1 MRTIKLQKE
10 IQDDAIRFGN
20 EANLARAIP
29 YVRDGLKPS
38 QRYTIYTAFNH
49 GYTSNKPHVKSLKLD
64 GQIVGEAWPHGS
76 EYPTIVRLTQDFVL
90 NIPLLS
96 MHGANGSQLG
106 TPDAAASRYTEVRLS
121 EACEDGLLSTIKKD
135 TCDWV
140 LNYSEDIKLPA
151 LLPALLPE
159 LYVNGSDGMGFCYSQ
174 TWLPGNLIEF
184 TTQLKN
190 YIKIG
195 KIDFNNLAPDFPT
208 KGIIVNKSSLPEIYK
223 TGKGTVILRGRA
235 NIVSKDIIKI
245 TELPYQIYVS
255 DYLQQLKTLITS
267 GKLTGISNIYNM
279 SGDGGMDIEIECS
292 IDPKIV
298 LNQLYKYS
306 NLQVSLSVNQ
316 YGIVDSIP
324 ELLNLQKYFDIY
336 IDHNLTCL
344 RKEYQF
350 DLDKANSRL
359 EVVNGLL
366 KALSDID
373 SIINLIKASK
383 SSAVA
388 LEALQTTFGFT
399 KTQASAIIDMKLGKL
414 ANLERNA
421 LVKEADDLNKI
432 VDKCTKFLAS
442 DKLQTKE
449 FLSRLDKFTE
459 KYGWQRRTEV
469 CDIDLNE
476 EKKAIK
482 AEKVQERFNIIL
494 TKDNELKKVSAG
506 KLKFDD
512 NISKVI
518 EVGEKDRFVLISNT
532 GTMYKLN
539 AKDIKLVSQGSKG
552 QNIKEFFN
560 DEIINIYTGN
570 ETEEFL
576 IFVTKNGL
584 IKKIESK
591 IVFGLSK
598 LAGAPVMKVEEN
610 DKIIYCE
617 LKTNSDIISIKSGKK
632 EKQINISTLLSKG
645 RLAGGIATI
654 KGKLK
659 EPIKIN

>member
-1 MRTIKLQKE
+1 M
-10 IQDDAIRFGN
+10 IQLKDELKTDFLIYAQAVNNNRAFPDA
-20 EANLARAIP
+20 
-29 YVRDGLKPS
+29 RDGLKPV
-38 QRYTIYTAFNH
+38 QRAILWAMYDNKYFST
-49 GYTSNKPHVKSLKLD
+49 KPHVKSAKVD
-64 GQIVGEAWPHGS
+64 GEVLGKFSPHGS
-76 EYPTIVRLTQDFVL
+76 CYDAIVRLSQDWI
-90 NIPLLS
+90 NPLPLVS
-96 MHGANGSQLG
+96 WHGANGSLISGNQ
-106 TPDAAASRYTEVRLS
+106 AAASRYTECRLA
-121 EACEDGLLSTIKKD
+121 EATEDCYFTNINKNTVD
-135 TCDWV
+135 FVD
-140 LNYSEDIKLPA
+140 NYSEDLKWPGKVLPCIA
-151 LLPALLPE
+151 PILLI
-159 LYVNGSDGMGFCYSQ
+159 NGSSGIGYTIAQD
-174 TWLPGNLIEF
+174 WLPHNLIEIVEKIKEY
-184 TTQLKN
+184 LKTN
-190 YIKIG
+190 KLSF
-195 KIDFNNLAPDFPT
+195 DNLYPDFPT
-208 KGIIVNKSSLPEIYK
+208 GGVIINKSACEEIYK
-223 TGKGTVILRGRA
+223 TGKGSIILRGKV
-235 NIVSKDIIKI
+235 NIVDKYINI
-245 TELPYQIYVS
+245 TELPYQIYAEPFIQEIKDLVNS
-255 DYLQQLKTLITS
+255 NTI
-267 GKLTGISNIYNM
+267 TGIEDICNKSDDN
-279 SGDGGMDIEIECS
+279 GLLIEIECS
-292 IDPKIV
+292 TDPKVV
-298 LNQLYKYS
+298 LAQLYK
-306 NLQVSLSVNQ
+306 NTDLQISLSANQMALVN
-316 YGIVDSIP
+316 GIP

-373 SIINLIKASK
+373 NIINLIKASK
-383 SSAVA
+383 SSAAA
-388 LEALQTTFGFT
+388 LEALQTTFNFT
-399 KTQASAIIDMKLGKL
+399 KVQASAIIDMKLGKL

-421 LVKEADDLNKI
+421 LIKEADDLNKI

-512 NISKVI
+512 NIIKVI
-518 EVGEKDRFVLISNT
+518 EVGEKDRFILISNT

-570 ETEEFL
+570 EIEEFL

-617 LKTNSDIISIKSGKK
+617 LKTDSDIINIKSGKK
-632 EKQINISTLLSKG
+632 EKQINISNLLSKG
-645 RLAGGIATI
+645 RLAGGITTI

-659 EPIKIN
+659 EPIEIK

>member
-1 MRTIKLQKE
+1 MINILDELK
-10 IQDDAIRFGN
+10 QDFLIYATEVNNNRAFCDA
-20 EANLARAIP
+20 
-29 YVRDGLKPS
+29 RDGLKPG
-38 QRYTIYTAFNH
+38 QRAILWDMYENGHFST
-49 GYTSNKPHVKSLKLD
+49 KPHVKSAKVS
-64 GQIVGEAWPHGS
+64 GSTISKWWPHGDAS
-76 EYPTIVRLTQDFVL
+76 IYEAIVRMSQPWVNNLCEIDF
-90 NIPLLS
+90 
-96 MHGANGSQLG
+96 HGANGSLLG
-106 TPDAAASRYTEVRLS
+106 GPAAASARYTECRLS
-121 EACEDGLLSTIKKD
+121 TMSEESFFTNIKKD
-135 TCDWV
+135 VVPMID
-140 LNYSEDIKLPA
+140 NFSEDEKWPLMLPSI
-151 LLPALLPE
+151 LPRLII
-159 LYVNGSDGMGFCYSQ
+159 NGSSGIGYTIAQD
-174 TWLPGNLIEF
+174 WLPHNLIEI
-184 TTQLKN
+184 TEKIKEYLKTN
-190 YIKIG
+190 KLSF
-195 KIDFNNLAPDFPT
+195 DNLYPDFPT
-208 KGIIVNKSSLPEIYK
+208 GGVIINKSACADIYK
-223 TGKGTVILRGRA
+223 TGKGSILLRGKV
-235 NIVSKDIIKI
+235 NIVDKYINI
-245 TELPYQIYVS
+245 TELPYQIYAEPFIQEIKDLVNAN
-255 DYLQQLKTLITS
+255 TI
-267 GKLTGISNIYNM
+267 TGIEDICNKSDDN
-279 SGDGGMDIEIECS
+279 GLLIEIECNV
-292 IDPKIV
+292 DPKAV
-298 LNQLYKYS
+298 LAQLYK
-306 NLQVSLSVNQ
+306 NTDLQISLSANQMALVN
-316 YGIVDSIP
+316 GIP

-350 DLDKANSRL
+350 DLNKANSRL

-373 SIINLIKASK
+373 NIINLIKASK
-383 SSAVA
+383 SSTVA
-388 LEALQTTFGFT
+388 LEALQTTFNFT
-399 KTQASAIIDMKLGKL
+399 KVQASAIIDMKLGKL

-449 FLSRLDKFTE
+449 FFSRLDKFTE
-459 KYGWQRRTEV
+459 KYGWQRKTEV

-482 AEKVQERFNIIL
+482 IEKVQERFNIIL

-506 KLKFDD
+506 KIKSDD
-512 NISKVI
+512 NIIKVL

-560 DEIINIYTGN
+560 DEIINIYTGH
-570 ETEEFL
+570 EPEEFL

-617 LKTNSDIISIKSGKK
+617 LKTDSDIINIKSGKK
-632 EKQINISTLLSKG
+632 EKQINISDLLPKG

-659 EPIKIN
+659 EPIEIK

>member
-1 MRTIKLQKE
+1 M
-10 IQDDAIRFGN
+10 IQLKDELKTDFLIYAQAVNNNRAFPDA
-20 EANLARAIP
+20 
-29 YVRDGLKPS
+29 RDGLKPV
-38 QRYTIYTAFNH
+38 QRAILWAMYDNRYFST
-49 GYTSNKPHVKSLKLD
+49 KPHVKSAKVD
-64 GQIVGEAWPHGS
+64 GEVLGKFSPHGS
-76 EYPTIVRLTQDFVL
+76 CYDAIVRLSQDWI
-90 NIPLLS
+90 NPLPLVS
-96 MHGANGSQLG
+96 WHGANGSLISGNQ
-106 TPDAAASRYTEVRLS
+106 AAASRYTECRLA
-121 EACEDGLLSTIKKD
+121 EATEDCYFTNINKNTVD
-135 TCDWV
+135 FID
-140 LNYSEDIKLPA
+140 NYSEDLKWPGKVLPCIA
-151 LLPALLPE
+151 PILLI
-159 LYVNGSDGMGFCYSQ
+159 NGSSGIGYTIAQD
-174 TWLPGNLIEF
+174 WLPHNLIEIVEKIKEY
-184 TTQLKN
+184 LKTN
-190 YIKIG
+190 KLSF
-195 KIDFNNLAPDFPT
+195 DNLYPDFPT
-208 KGIIVNKSSLPEIYK
+208 GGVIINKSACEEIYK
-223 TGKGTVILRGRA
+223 TGKGSIILRGKV
-235 NIVSKDIIKI
+235 NIVDKYINI
-245 TELPYQIYVS
+245 TELPYQIYAEPFIQEIKDLVNS
-255 DYLQQLKTLITS
+255 NTI
-267 GKLTGISNIYNM
+267 TGIEDICNKSDDN
-279 SGDGGMDIEIECS
+279 GLLIEIECS
-292 IDPKIV
+292 TDPKVV
-298 LNQLYKYS
+298 LAQLYK
-306 NLQVSLSVNQ
+306 NTDLQISLSANQMALVN
-316 YGIVDSIP
+316 GIP

-373 SIINLIKASK
+373 NIINLIKASK
-383 SSAVA
+383 SSAAA
-388 LEALQTTFGFT
+388 LEALQTTFNFT
-399 KTQASAIIDMKLGKL
+399 KVQASAIIDMKLGKL

-421 LVKEADDLNKI
+421 LIKEADDLNKI

-482 AEKVQERFNIIL
+482 AEKIQERFNIIL

-617 LKTNSDIISIKSGKK
+617 LKTDSDIINIKSGKK
-632 EKQINISTLLSKG
+632 EKQINISDLLSKG
-645 RLAGGIATI
+645 RLAGGITTI

-659 EPIKIN
+659 EQLEIT

>member
-1 MRTIKLQKE
+1 MINILDELK
-10 IQDDAIRFGN
+10 QDFLIYATEVNNNRAFCDA
-20 EANLARAIP
+20 
-29 YVRDGLKPS
+29 RDGLKPG
-38 QRYTIYTAFNH
+38 QRAILWDMYENGHFST
-49 GYTSNKPHVKSLKLD
+49 KPHVKSAKVS
-64 GQIVGEAWPHGS
+64 GSTISKWWPHGDAS
-76 EYPTIVRLTQDFVL
+76 VYEAIVRMSQPWVNNLCEIDF
-90 NIPLLS
+90 
-96 MHGANGSQLG
+96 HGANGSLLG
-106 TPDAAASRYTEVRLS
+106 GPAAASARYTECRLS
-121 EACEDGLLSTIKKD
+121 TMSEESFFTNIKKD
-135 TCDWV
+135 VVPMID
-140 LNYSEDIKLPA
+140 NFSEDEKWPLMLPSI
-151 LLPALLPE
+151 LPRLII
-159 LYVNGSDGMGFCYSQ
+159 NGSSGIGYTIAQD
-174 TWLPGNLIEF
+174 WLPHNLIEIVEKIKEY
-184 TTQLKN
+184 LKTN
-190 YIKIG
+190 KLSF
-195 KIDFNNLAPDFPT
+195 DNLYPDFPT
-208 KGIIVNKSSLPEIYK
+208 GGVIINKSACEEIYK
-223 TGKGTVILRGRA
+223 TGKGSIILRGKV
-235 NIVSKDIIKI
+235 NIVDKYINI
-245 TELPYQIYVS
+245 TELPYQIYAEPFIQEIKDLVNS
-255 DYLQQLKTLITS
+255 NTI
-267 GKLTGISNIYNM
+267 TGIEDICNKSDDN
-279 SGDGGMDIEIECS
+279 GLLIEIECS
-292 IDPKIV
+292 TDPKVV
-298 LNQLYKYS
+298 LAQLYK
-306 NLQVSLSVNQ
+306 NTDLQISLSANQMALVN
-316 YGIVDSIP
+316 GIP

-350 DLDKANSRL
+350 DLDKTNSRL

-383 SSAVA
+383 SSATA
-388 LEALQTTFGFT
+388 LEALQTTFNFT
-399 KTQASAIIDMKLGKL
+399 KVQASAIIDMKLGKL

-421 LVKEADDLNKI
+421 LIKEADDLNKI

-469 CDIDLNE
+469 CDLDLNE

-482 AEKVQERFNIIL
+482 AEKAQERFNIIL

-518 EVGEKDRFVLISNT
+518 EVGEKDRFILISNT
-532 GTMYKLN
+532 GIMYKLN
-539 AKDIKLVSQGSKG
+539 AKDIRLVSQGSKG
-552 QNIKEFFN
+552 QDIKEFFN
-560 DEIINIYTGN
+560 DEIINIYAGN

-591 IVFGLSK
+591 IVFGLYK

-617 LKTNSDIISIKSGKK
+617 LKTDSNVINIKSGKK
-632 EKQINISTLLSKG
+632 EKQINISNLLSKG
-645 RLAGGIATI
+645 RLAGGITTI

-659 EPIKIN
+659 EPIEIK

>member
-1 MRTIKLQKE
+1 M
-10 IQDDAIRFGN
+10 IQLKDELKTDFLIYAQAVNNNRAFPDA
-20 EANLARAIP
+20 
-29 YVRDGLKPS
+29 RDGLKPV
-38 QRYTIYTAFNH
+38 QRAILWAMYDNRYFST
-49 GYTSNKPHVKSLKLD
+49 KPHVKSAKVD
-64 GQIVGEAWPHGS
+64 GEVLGKFSPHGS
-76 EYPTIVRLTQDFVL
+76 CYDAIVRLSQDWI
-90 NIPLLS
+90 NPLPLVS
-96 MHGANGSQLG
+96 WHGANGSLISGNQ
-106 TPDAAASRYTEVRLS
+106 AAASRYTECRLA
-121 EACEDGLLSTIKKD
+121 EATEDCYFTNINKNTVD
-135 TCDWV
+135 FID
-140 LNYSEDIKLPA
+140 NYSEDLKWPGKVLPCIA
-151 LLPALLPE
+151 PILLI
-159 LYVNGSDGMGFCYSQ
+159 NGSSGIGYTIAQD
-174 TWLPGNLIEF
+174 WLPHNLIEIVEKIKEY
-184 TTQLKN
+184 LKTN
-190 YIKIG
+190 KLSF
-195 KIDFNNLAPDFPT
+195 DNLYPDFPT
-208 KGIIVNKSSLPEIYK
+208 GGVIINKSACEEIYK
-223 TGKGTVILRGRA
+223 TGKGSIILRGKV
-235 NIVSKDIIKI
+235 NIVDKYINI
-245 TELPYQIYVS
+245 TELPYQIYAEPFIQEIKDLVNS
-255 DYLQQLKTLITS
+255 NTI
-267 GKLTGISNIYNM
+267 TGIEDICNKSDDN
-279 SGDGGMDIEIECS
+279 GLLIEIECS
-292 IDPKIV
+292 TDPKVV
-298 LNQLYKYS
+298 LAQLYK
-306 NLQVSLSVNQ
+306 NTDLQISLSANQMALVN
-316 YGIVDSIP
+316 GIP

-383 SSAVA
+383 SSAAA
-388 LEALQTTFGFT
+388 LEALQTTFNFT
-399 KTQASAIIDMKLGKL
+399 KVQASAIIDMKLGKL

-421 LVKEADDLNKI
+421 LIKEADDLNKI

-476 EKKAIK
+476 EKKAVK
-482 AEKVQERFNIIL
+482 AEKIQERFNIIL

-532 GTMYKLN
+532 GIMYKLN

-560 DEIINIYTGN
+560 NEIINIYTGN

-617 LKTNSDIISIKSGKK
+617 LKTDSDIINIKSGKK
-632 EKQINISTLLSKG
+632 EKQINISDLLSKG

-659 EPIKIN
+659 EPIEIK

>member
-1 MRTIKLQKE
+1 M
-10 IQDDAIRFGN
+10 IQLKDELKTDFLIYAQAVNNNRAFPDA
-20 EANLARAIP
+20 
-29 YVRDGLKPS
+29 RDGLKPV
-38 QRYTIYTAFNH
+38 QRAILWAMYDNRYFST
-49 GYTSNKPHVKSLKLD
+49 KPHVKSAKVD
-64 GQIVGEAWPHGS
+64 GEVLGKFSPHGS
-76 EYPTIVRLTQDFVL
+76 CYDAIVRLSQDWI
-90 NIPLLS
+90 NPLPLVS
-96 MHGANGSQLG
+96 WHGANGSLISGNQ
-106 TPDAAASRYTEVRLS
+106 AAASRYTECRLA
-121 EACEDGLLSTIKKD
+121 EATEDCYFTNINKNTVD
-135 TCDWV
+135 FID
-140 LNYSEDIKLPA
+140 NYSEDLKWPGKVLPCVA
-151 LLPALLPE
+151 PILLI
-159 LYVNGSDGMGFCYSQ
+159 NGSSGIGYTIAQD
-174 TWLPGNLIEF
+174 WLPHNLTEIVEKIKEY
-184 TTQLKN
+184 LKTN
-190 YIKIG
+190 KLSF
-195 KIDFNNLAPDFPT
+195 DNLYPDFPT
-208 KGIIVNKSSLPEIYK
+208 GGVIINKSACEDIYK
-223 TGKGTVILRGRA
+223 TGKGSIILRGKV
-235 NIVSKDIIKI
+235 NIVDKYINI
-245 TELPYQIYVS
+245 TELPYQIYAEPFIQEIKDLVNS
-255 DYLQQLKTLITS
+255 NTI
-267 GKLTGISNIYNM
+267 TGIEDICNKSDDN
-279 SGDGGMDIEIECS
+279 GLLIEIECS
-292 IDPKIV
+292 TNPKVV
-298 LNQLYKYS
+298 LAKLYK
-306 NLQVSLSVNQ
+306 NTDLQISLSANQMALVN
-316 YGIVDSIP
+316 GIP

-344 RKEYQF
+344 RKEYKF

-373 SIINLIKASK
+373 NIINLIKASK
-383 SSAVA
+383 SSTAA
-388 LEALQTTFGFT
+388 LDALQTTYDFT
-399 KTQASAIIDMKLGKL
+399 KAQASAIIDMKLGKL

-482 AEKVQERFNIIL
+482 TEKVQERFNIIL

-506 KLKFDD
+506 KLKLDD

-532 GTMYKLN
+532 GIMYKLN

-552 QNIKEFFN
+552 QNIKDFFN

-598 LAGAPVMKVEEN
+598 LAGAPVMKVEED

-617 LKTNSDIISIKSGKK
+617 LKTDSDIINIRSGKK
-632 EKQINISTLLSKG
+632 EKQINISNLLSKG
-645 RLAGGIATI
+645 RLAGGIVTI

-659 EPIKIN
+659 EPIEAN

>member
-1 MRTIKLQKE
+1 MINILDELK
-10 IQDDAIRFGN
+10 QDFLIYATEVNNNRAFCDA
-20 EANLARAIP
+20 
-29 YVRDGLKPS
+29 RDGLKPG
-38 QRYTIYTAFNH
+38 QRAILWDMYENGHFST
-49 GYTSNKPHVKSLKLD
+49 KPHVKSAKVS
-64 GQIVGEAWPHGS
+64 GSTISKWWPHGDAS
-76 EYPTIVRLTQDFVL
+76 IYEAIVRMSQPWVNNLCEIDF
-90 NIPLLS
+90 
-96 MHGANGSQLG
+96 HGANGSLLG
-106 TPDAAASRYTEVRLS
+106 GPAAASARYTECRLS
-121 EACEDGLLSTIKKD
+121 TMSEESFFTNIKKD
-135 TCDWV
+135 VVPMID
-140 LNYSEDIKLPA
+140 NFSEDEKWPLMLPSI
-151 LLPALLPE
+151 LPRLII
-159 LYVNGSDGMGFCYSQ
+159 NGSSGIGYTIAQD
-174 TWLPGNLIEF
+174 WLPHNLIEIVEKIKEY
-184 TTQLKN
+184 LKTN
-190 YIKIG
+190 KLSF
-195 KIDFNNLAPDFPT
+195 DNLYPDFPT
-208 KGIIVNKSSLPEIYK
+208 GGVIINKSACEEIYK
-223 TGKGTVILRGRA
+223 TGKGSIILRGKV
-235 NIVSKDIIKI
+235 NIVDKYINI
-245 TELPYQIYVS
+245 TELPYQIYAEPFIQEIKDLVNS
-255 DYLQQLKTLITS
+255 NTI
-267 GKLTGISNIYNM
+267 TGIEDICNKSDDN
-279 SGDGGMDIEIECS
+279 GLLIEIECS
-292 IDPKIV
+292 TDPKVV
-298 LNQLYKYS
+298 LAQLYK
-306 NLQVSLSVNQ
+306 NTDLQISLSANQMALVN
-316 YGIVDSIP
+316 GIP

-383 SSAVA
+383 SSAAA
-388 LEALQTTFGFT
+388 LEALQTTFNFT
-399 KTQASAIIDMKLGKL
+399 KVQASAIIDMKLGKL

-449 FLSRLDKFTE
+449 FISRLDKFTE

-476 EKKAIK
+476 EKKTIK

-552 QNIKEFFN
+552 QDIKEFFN

-617 LKTNSDIISIKSGKK
+617 LKTDSDIINIKSGKK
-632 EKQINISTLLSKG
+632 EKQINISDLLSKG

-659 EPIKIN
+659 EPIEIK

>member
-1 MRTIKLQKE
+1 MINILDELK
-10 IQDDAIRFGN
+10 QDFLIYATEVNNNRAFCDA
-20 EANLARAIP
+20 
-29 YVRDGLKPS
+29 RDGLKPG
-38 QRYTIYTAFNH
+38 QRAILWDMYENGHFST
-49 GYTSNKPHVKSLKLD
+49 KPHVKSAKVS
-64 GQIVGEAWPHGS
+64 GNVISRWWPHGDAS
-76 EYPTIVRLTQDFVL
+76 VYEAIVRMSQPWVNNLCEIDF
-90 NIPLLS
+90 
-96 MHGANGSQLG
+96 HGANGSLLG
-106 TPDAAASRYTEVRLS
+106 GPAAASARYTECRLS
-121 EACEDGLLSTIKKD
+121 TMSEESFFTNIKKD
-135 TCDWV
+135 VVPMID
-140 LNYSEDIKLPA
+140 NFSEDEKWPLMLPSI
-151 LLPALLPE
+151 LPRLII
-159 LYVNGSDGMGFCYSQ
+159 NGSSGIGYTIAQD
-174 TWLPGNLIEF
+174 WLPHNLIEIVEKIKEY
-184 TTQLKN
+184 LKTN
-190 YIKIG
+190 KLSF
-195 KIDFNNLAPDFPT
+195 DNLYPDFPT
-208 KGIIVNKSSLPEIYK
+208 GGVIINKSACEEIYK
-223 TGKGTVILRGRA
+223 TGKGSIILRGKV
-235 NIVSKDIIKI
+235 NIVDKYINI
-245 TELPYQIYVS
+245 TELPYQIYAEPFIQEIKDLVNS
-255 DYLQQLKTLITS
+255 NTI
-267 GKLTGISNIYNM
+267 TGIEDICNKSDDN
-279 SGDGGMDIEIECS
+279 GLLIEIECS
-292 IDPKIV
+292 TDPKVV
-298 LNQLYKYS
+298 LAQLYK
-306 NLQVSLSVNQ
+306 NTDLQISLSANQMALVN
-316 YGIVDSIP
+316 GIP
-324 ELLNLQKYFDIY
+324 ELLSLQKYFDIY

-359 EVVNGLL
+359 EVVTGLL

-383 SSAVA
+383 SSAAA
-388 LEALQTTFGFT
+388 LEALQTTFNFT
-399 KTQASAIIDMKLGKL
+399 KVQASAIIDMKLGKL

-494 TKDNELKKVSAG
+494 TKDNELKKVSVG
-506 KLKFDD
+506 KLKLDD

-617 LKTNSDIISIKSGKK
+617 LKTDSDIINIKSGKK
-632 EKQINISTLLSKG
+632 EKQINISDLLSKG
-645 RLAGGIATI
+645 RLAGGITTI

-659 EPIKIN
+659 EPIEIK

>member
-1 MRTIKLQKE
+1 MINILDELK
-10 IQDDAIRFGN
+10 QDFLIYATEVNNNRAFCDA
-20 EANLARAIP
+20 
-29 YVRDGLKPS
+29 RDGLKPG
-38 QRYTIYTAFNH
+38 QRAILWDMYENGHFST
-49 GYTSNKPHVKSLKLD
+49 KPHVKSAKVS
-64 GQIVGEAWPHGS
+64 GNVISRWWPHGDAS
-76 EYPTIVRLTQDFVL
+76 VYEAIVRMSQPWVNNLCEIDF
-90 NIPLLS
+90 
-96 MHGANGSQLG
+96 HGANGSLLG
-106 TPDAAASRYTEVRLS
+106 GPAAASARYTECRLS
-121 EACEDGLLSTIKKD
+121 TMSEESFFTNIKKD
-135 TCDWV
+135 VVPMID
-140 LNYSEDIKLPA
+140 NFSEDEKWPLMLPSI
-151 LLPALLPE
+151 LPRLII
-159 LYVNGSDGMGFCYSQ
+159 NGSSGIGYTIAQD
-174 TWLPGNLIEF
+174 WLPHNLIEIVEKIKEY
-184 TTQLKN
+184 LKTN
-190 YIKIG
+190 KLSF
-195 KIDFNNLAPDFPT
+195 DNLYPDFPT
-208 KGIIVNKSSLPEIYK
+208 GGVIINKSACEEIYK
-223 TGKGTVILRGRA
+223 TGKGSIILRGKV
-235 NIVSKDIIKI
+235 NIVDKYINI
-245 TELPYQIYVS
+245 TELPYQIYAEPFIQEIKDLVNS
-255 DYLQQLKTLITS
+255 NTI
-267 GKLTGISNIYNM
+267 TGIEDICNKSDDN
-279 SGDGGMDIEIECS
+279 GLLIEIECS
-292 IDPKIV
+292 TDPKVI
-298 LNQLYKYS
+298 LAQLYK
-306 NLQVSLSVNQ
+306 NTDLQISLSANQMALVN
-316 YGIVDSIP
+316 GIP

-383 SSAVA
+383 SSATA
-388 LEALQTTFGFT
+388 LEALQTTFNFT
-399 KTQASAIIDMKLGKL
+399 KVQASAIIDMKLGKL

-482 AEKVQERFNIIL
+482 AEKAQERFNIIL

-506 KLKFDD
+506 KLKSDD

-560 DEIINIYTGN
+560 DEIINTYTGN

-617 LKTNSDIISIKSGKK
+617 LKTNSDIINIKSGKK
-632 EKQINISTLLSKG
+632 EKQINISDLLSKG
-645 RLAGGIATI
+645 RLAGGITTI

-659 EPIKIN
+659 EPIEIK

>member
-1 MRTIKLQKE
+1 MINILDELK
-10 IQDDAIRFGN
+10 QDFLIYATEVNNNRAFCDA
-20 EANLARAIP
+20 
-29 YVRDGLKPS
+29 RDGLKPG
-38 QRYTIYTAFNH
+38 QRAILWDMYENGHFST
-49 GYTSNKPHVKSLKLD
+49 KPHVKSAKVS
-64 GQIVGEAWPHGS
+64 GSTISKWWPHGDAS
-76 EYPTIVRLTQDFVL
+76 IYEAIVRMSQPWVNNLCEIDF
-90 NIPLLS
+90 
-96 MHGANGSQLG
+96 HGANGSLLG
-106 TPDAAASRYTEVRLS
+106 GPAAASARYTECRLS
-121 EACEDGLLSTIKKD
+121 TMSEESFFTNIKKD
-135 TCDWV
+135 VVPMID
-140 LNYSEDIKLPA
+140 NFSEDEKWPLMLPSI
-151 LLPALLPE
+151 LPRLII
-159 LYVNGSDGMGFCYSQ
+159 NGSSGIGYTIAQD
-174 TWLPGNLIEF
+174 WLPHNLIEI
-184 TTQLKN
+184 TEKIKEYLKTN
-190 YIKIG
+190 KLSF
-195 KIDFNNLAPDFPT
+195 DNLYPDFPT
-208 KGIIVNKSSLPEIYK
+208 GGVIINKSACADIYK
-223 TGKGTVILRGRA
+223 TGKGSILLRGKV
-235 NIVSKDIIKI
+235 NIVDKYINI
-245 TELPYQIYVS
+245 TELPYQIYAEPFIQEIKDLVNAN
-255 DYLQQLKTLITS
+255 TI
-267 GKLTGISNIYNM
+267 TGIEDICNKSDDN
-279 SGDGGMDIEIECS
+279 GLLIEIECNV
-292 IDPKIV
+292 DPKAV
-298 LNQLYKYS
+298 LAQLYK
-306 NLQVSLSVNQ
+306 NTDLQISLSANQMALVN
-316 YGIVDSIP
+316 GIP

-350 DLDKANSRL
+350 DLNKANSRL

-373 SIINLIKASK
+373 NIINLIKASK
-383 SSAVA
+383 SSTVA
-388 LEALQTTFGFT
+388 LEALQTTFNFT
-399 KTQASAIIDMKLGKL
+399 KVQASAIIDMKLGKL

-449 FLSRLDKFTE
+449 FLSRLDKLTE

-482 AEKVQERFNIIL
+482 IEKVQERFNIIL

-506 KLKFDD
+506 KIKSDD
-512 NISKVI
+512 NIIKVL

-570 ETEEFL
+570 EPEEFL

-617 LKTNSDIISIKSGKK
+617 LKTDSDIINIKSGKK
-632 EKQINISTLLSKG
+632 EKQINISDLLSKG
-645 RLAGGIATI
+645 RIAGGITII

-659 EPIKIN
+659 EPIEIK

>member
-1 MRTIKLQKE
+1 M
-10 IQDDAIRFGN
+10 IQLKDELKTDFLIYAQAVNNNRAFPDA
-20 EANLARAIP
+20 
-29 YVRDGLKPS
+29 RDGLKPV
-38 QRYTIYTAFNH
+38 QRAILWAMYDNKYFST
-49 GYTSNKPHVKSLKLD
+49 KPHVKSAKVD
-64 GQIVGEAWPHGS
+64 GEVLGKFSPHGS
-76 EYPTIVRLTQDFVL
+76 CYDAIVRLSQDWI
-90 NIPLLS
+90 NPLPLVS
-96 MHGANGSQLG
+96 WHGANGSLISGNQ
-106 TPDAAASRYTEVRLS
+106 AAASRYTECRLA
-121 EACEDGLLSTIKKD
+121 EATEDCYFTNINKNTVD
-135 TCDWV
+135 FID
-140 LNYSEDIKLPA
+140 NYSEDLKWPGKVLPCIA
-151 LLPALLPE
+151 PILLI
-159 LYVNGSDGMGFCYSQ
+159 NGSSGIGYTIAQD
-174 TWLPGNLIEF
+174 WLPHNLIEIVEKIKEY
-184 TTQLKN
+184 LKTN
-190 YIKIG
+190 KLSF
-195 KIDFNNLAPDFPT
+195 DNLYPDFPT
-208 KGIIVNKSSLPEIYK
+208 GGVIINKSACEEIYK
-223 TGKGTVILRGRA
+223 TGKGSIILRGKV
-235 NIVSKDIIKI
+235 NIVDKYINI
-245 TELPYQIYVS
+245 TELPYQIYAEPFIQEIKDLVNS
-255 DYLQQLKTLITS
+255 NTI
-267 GKLTGISNIYNM
+267 TGIEDICNKSDDN
-279 SGDGGMDIEIECS
+279 GLLIEIECNT
-292 IDPKIV
+292 DPKVV
-298 LNQLYKYS
+298 LAQLYK
-306 NLQVSLSVNQ
+306 NTDLQISLSANQMALVN
-316 YGIVDSIP
+316 GIP

-373 SIINLIKASK
+373 SIISLIKASK
-383 SSAVA
+383 SSAAA
-388 LEALQTTFGFT
+388 LEALQTTFNFT
-399 KTQASAIIDMKLGKL
+399 KVQASAIIDMKLGKL

-469 CDIDLNE
+469 CDLDLNE
-476 EKKAIK
+476 EKKTIK
-482 AEKVQERFNIIL
+482 AEKVQEKFNIIL

-518 EVGEKDRFVLISNT
+518 EVCEKDRFVLISNT
-532 GTMYKLN
+532 GAMYKLN

-570 ETEEFL
+570 EIEEFL

-617 LKTNSDIISIKSGKK
+617 LKTDSDIINIKSGKK
-632 EKQINISTLLSKG
+632 EKQINISDLLSKG
-645 RLAGGIATI
+645 RLAGGITTI

-659 EPIKIN
+659 EPIEIK

>member
-1 MRTIKLQKE
+1 
-10 IQDDAIRFGN
+10 
-20 EANLARAIP
+20 
-29 YVRDGLKPS
+29 
-38 QRYTIYTAFNH
+38 
-49 GYTSNKPHVKSLKLD
+49 
-64 GQIVGEAWPHGS
+64 
-76 EYPTIVRLTQDFVL
+76 
-90 NIPLLS
+90 
-96 MHGANGSQLG
+96 
-106 TPDAAASRYTEVRLS
+106 
-121 EACEDGLLSTIKKD
+121 
-135 TCDWV
+135 
-140 LNYSEDIKLPA
+140 
-151 LLPALLPE
+151 
-159 LYVNGSDGMGFCYSQ
+159 
-174 TWLPGNLIEF
+174 
-184 TTQLKN
+184 
-190 YIKIG
+190 
-195 KIDFNNLAPDFPT
+195 
-208 KGIIVNKSSLPEIYK
+208 
-223 TGKGTVILRGRA
+223 
-235 NIVSKDIIKI
+235 
-245 TELPYQIYVS
+245 
-255 DYLQQLKTLITS
+255 
-267 GKLTGISNIYNM
+267 
-279 SGDGGMDIEIECS
+279 
-292 IDPKIV
+292 
-298 LNQLYKYS
+298 
-306 NLQVSLSVNQ
+306 
-316 YGIVDSIP
+316 
-324 ELLNLQKYFDIY
+324 
-336 IDHNLTCL
+336 
-344 RKEYQF
+344 
-350 DLDKANSRL
+350 
-359 EVVNGLL
+359 
-366 KALSDID
+366 
-373 SIINLIKASK
+373 
-383 SSAVA
+383 
-388 LEALQTTFGFT
+388 
-399 KTQASAIIDMKLGKL
+399 MKLGKL

-421 LVKEADDLNKI
+421 LIKEADDLNKI

-476 EKKAIK
+476 EKKTIK

-617 LKTNSDIISIKSGKK
+617 LKTDSNVINIKSGKK
-632 EKQINISTLLSKG
+632 EKQINISDLLSKG

-659 EPIKIN
+659 EPIEIK

>member
-1 MRTIKLQKE
+1 M
-10 IQDDAIRFGN
+10 IQLKDELKTDFLIYAQAVNNNRAFPDA
-20 EANLARAIP
+20 
-29 YVRDGLKPS
+29 RDGLKPV
-38 QRYTIYTAFNH
+38 QRAILWAMYDNKYFST
-49 GYTSNKPHVKSLKLD
+49 KPHVKSAKVD
-64 GQIVGEAWPHGS
+64 GEVLGKFSPHGS
-76 EYPTIVRLTQDFVL
+76 CYDAIVRLSQDWI
-90 NIPLLS
+90 NPLPLVS
-96 MHGANGSQLG
+96 WHGANGSLISGNQ
-106 TPDAAASRYTEVRLS
+106 AAASRYTECRLA
-121 EACEDGLLSTIKKD
+121 EATEDCYFTNINKNTVD
-135 TCDWV
+135 FID
-140 LNYSEDIKLPA
+140 NYSEDLKWPGKVLPCIA
-151 LLPALLPE
+151 PILLI
-159 LYVNGSDGMGFCYSQ
+159 NGSSGIGYTIAQD
-174 TWLPGNLIEF
+174 WLPHNLIEIVEKIKEY
-184 TTQLKN
+184 LKTN
-190 YIKIG
+190 KLSF
-195 KIDFNNLAPDFPT
+195 DNLYPDFPT
-208 KGIIVNKSSLPEIYK
+208 GGVIINKSACEEIYK
-223 TGKGTVILRGRA
+223 TGKGSIILRGKV
-235 NIVSKDIIKI
+235 NIVDKYINI
-245 TELPYQIYVS
+245 TELPYQIYAEPFIQEIKDLVNS
-255 DYLQQLKTLITS
+255 NTI
-267 GKLTGISNIYNM
+267 TGIEDICNKSDDN
-279 SGDGGMDIEIECS
+279 GLLIEIECS
-292 IDPKIV
+292 ADPKVV
-298 LNQLYKYS
+298 LAQLYK
-306 NLQVSLSVNQ
+306 NTDLQISLSANQMALVN
-316 YGIVDSIP
+316 GIP

-383 SSAVA
+383 SSAAA
-388 LEALQTTFGFT
+388 LEALQSTFNFT
-399 KTQASAIIDMKLGKL
+399 KVQASAIIDMKLGKL

-421 LVKEADDLNKI
+421 LIKEADDLNKI

-512 NISKVI
+512 NIIKVI

-552 QNIKEFFN
+552 QNIKEFFS

-570 ETEEFL
+570 EIEEFL

-617 LKTNSDIISIKSGKK
+617 LKTDSDIINIKSGKK
-632 EKQINISTLLSKG
+632 EKQINISDLLSKG
-645 RLAGGIATI
+645 RLAGGITTI

-659 EPIKIN
+659 EPIEIK

>member
-1 MRTIKLQKE
+1 M
-10 IQDDAIRFGN
+10 IQLKDELKTDFLIYAQAVNNNRAFPDA
-20 EANLARAIP
+20 
-29 YVRDGLKPS
+29 RDGLKPV
-38 QRYTIYTAFNH
+38 QRAILWAMYDNRYFST
-49 GYTSNKPHVKSLKLD
+49 KPHVKSAKVD
-64 GQIVGEAWPHGS
+64 GEVLGKFSPHGS
-76 EYPTIVRLTQDFVL
+76 CYDAIVRLSQDWI
-90 NIPLLS
+90 NPLPLVS
-96 MHGANGSQLG
+96 WHGANGSLISGNQ
-106 TPDAAASRYTEVRLS
+106 AAASRYTECRLA
-121 EACEDGLLSTIKKD
+121 EATEDCYFTNINKNTVD
-135 TCDWV
+135 FID
-140 LNYSEDIKLPA
+140 NYSEDLKWPGKVLPCIA
-151 LLPALLPE
+151 PILLI
-159 LYVNGSDGMGFCYSQ
+159 NGSSGIGYTIAQD
-174 TWLPGNLIEF
+174 WLPHNLIEIVEKIKEY
-184 TTQLKN
+184 LKTN
-190 YIKIG
+190 KLSF
-195 KIDFNNLAPDFPT
+195 DNLYPDFPT
-208 KGIIVNKSSLPEIYK
+208 GGVIINKSACEEIYK
-223 TGKGTVILRGRA
+223 TGKGSIILRGKV
-235 NIVSKDIIKI
+235 NIVDKYINI
-245 TELPYQIYVS
+245 TELPYQIYAEPFIQEIKDLVNS
-255 DYLQQLKTLITS
+255 NTI
-267 GKLTGISNIYNM
+267 TGIEDICNKSDDN
-279 SGDGGMDIEIECS
+279 GLLIEIECS
-292 IDPKIV
+292 ADPKVV
-298 LNQLYKYS
+298 LAQLYK
-306 NLQVSLSVNQ
+306 NTDLQISLSANQMALVN
-316 YGIVDSIP
+316 GIP

-366 KALSDID
+366 KALLNID
-373 SIINLIKASK
+373 NIINLIKASK
-383 SSAVA
+383 SSVAA
-388 LEALQTTFGFT
+388 LEALQTTYDFT
-399 KTQASAIIDMKLGKL
+399 KVQASAIIDMKLGKL

-449 FLSRLDKFTE
+449 FISRLDKFTE

-482 AEKVQERFNIIL
+482 VEKVQERFNIIL

-552 QNIKEFFN
+552 QYIKEFFN

-617 LKTNSDIISIKSGKK
+617 LKTDSDIINIKSGKK
-632 EKQINISTLLSKG
+632 EKQINISDLLSKG
-645 RLAGGIATI
+645 RLAGGIVTI

-659 EPIKIN
+659 EPIEIK

>member
-1 MRTIKLQKE
+1 M
-10 IQDDAIRFGN
+10 IQLKDELKTDFLIYAQAVNNNRAFPDA
-20 EANLARAIP
+20 
-29 YVRDGLKPS
+29 RDGLKPV
-38 QRYTIYTAFNH
+38 QRAILWAMYDNRYFST
-49 GYTSNKPHVKSLKLD
+49 KPHVKSAKVD
-64 GQIVGEAWPHGS
+64 GEVLGKFSPHGS
-76 EYPTIVRLTQDFVL
+76 CYDAIVRLSQDWI
-90 NIPLLS
+90 NPLPLVS
-96 MHGANGSQLG
+96 WHGANGSLISGNQ
-106 TPDAAASRYTEVRLS
+106 AAASRYTECRLA
-121 EACEDGLLSTIKKD
+121 EATEDCYFTNINKNTVD
-135 TCDWV
+135 FID
-140 LNYSEDIKLPA
+140 NYSEDLKWPGKVLPCIA
-151 LLPALLPE
+151 PILLI
-159 LYVNGSDGMGFCYSQ
+159 NGSSGIGYTIAQD
-174 TWLPGNLIEF
+174 WLPHNLIEIAEKIKEY
-184 TTQLKN
+184 LKTN
-190 YIKIG
+190 KLSF
-195 KIDFNNLAPDFPT
+195 DNLYPDFPT
-208 KGIIVNKSSLPEIYK
+208 GGVIINKSACEEIYK
-223 TGKGTVILRGRA
+223 TGKGSIILRGKV
-235 NIVSKDIIKI
+235 NIVDKYINI
-245 TELPYQIYVS
+245 TELPYQIYAEPFIQEIKDLVNS
-255 DYLQQLKTLITS
+255 NTI
-267 GKLTGISNIYNM
+267 TGIEDICNKSDDN
-279 SGDGGMDIEIECS
+279 GLLIEIECS
-292 IDPKIV
+292 ADPKVV
-298 LNQLYKYS
+298 LAQLYK
-306 NLQVSLSVNQ
+306 NTDLQISLSANQMALVN
-316 YGIVDSIP
+316 GIP

-373 SIINLIKASK
+373 NIINLIKASK
-383 SSAVA
+383 SSAAA
-388 LEALQTTFGFT
+388 LEALQTTFNFT
-399 KTQASAIIDMKLGKL
+399 KVQASAIIDMKLGKL

-421 LVKEADDLNKI
+421 LIKEADDLNKI

-482 AEKVQERFNIIL
+482 TEKIQERFNIIL

-518 EVGEKDRFVLISNT
+518 EVGEKDRFILISNA

-617 LKTNSDIISIKSGKK
+617 LKTDSDIINIKSGKK
-632 EKQINISTLLSKG
+632 EKQINISDLLSKG
-645 RLAGGIATI
+645 RLAGGITTI

-659 EPIKIN
+659 EPIEIK

>member
-1 MRTIKLQKE
+1 MIDILDELK
-10 IQDDAIRFGN
+10 QDFLIYATEVNNNRAFCDA
-20 EANLARAIP
+20 
-29 YVRDGLKPS
+29 RDGLKPG
-38 QRYTIYTAFNH
+38 QRAILWDMYENGHFST
-49 GYTSNKPHVKSLKLD
+49 KPHVKSAKVS
-64 GQIVGEAWPHGS
+64 GSTISKWWPHGDAS
-76 EYPTIVRLTQDFVL
+76 IYEAIVRMSQPWVNNLCEIDF
-90 NIPLLS
+90 
-96 MHGANGSQLG
+96 HGANGSLLG
-106 TPDAAASRYTEVRLS
+106 GPAAASARYTECRLS
-121 EACEDGLLSTIKKD
+121 TMSEESFFTNIKKD
-135 TCDWV
+135 VVPMID
-140 LNYSEDIKLPA
+140 NFSEDEKWPLMLPSI
-151 LLPALLPE
+151 LPRLII
-159 LYVNGSDGMGFCYSQ
+159 NGSSGIGYTIAQD
-174 TWLPGNLIEF
+174 WLPHNLIEIVEKIKEY
-184 TTQLKN
+184 LKTN
-190 YIKIG
+190 KLSF
-195 KIDFNNLAPDFPT
+195 DNLYPDFPT
-208 KGIIVNKSSLPEIYK
+208 GGVIINKYACEEIYK
-223 TGKGTVILRGRA
+223 TGKGSIILRGKV
-235 NIVSKDIIKI
+235 NIVDKYINI
-245 TELPYQIYVS
+245 TELPYQIYAEPFIQEIKDLVNS
-255 DYLQQLKTLITS
+255 NTI
-267 GKLTGISNIYNM
+267 TGIEDICNKSDDN
-279 SGDGGMDIEIECS
+279 GLLIEIECS
-292 IDPKIV
+292 TDPKVV
-298 LNQLYKYS
+298 LAQLYK
-306 NLQVSLSVNQ
+306 NTDLQISLSANQMALVN
-316 YGIVDSIP
+316 GIP

-383 SSAVA
+383 SSATA
-388 LEALQTTFGFT
+388 LEALQTTFNFT
-399 KTQASAIIDMKLGKL
+399 KVQASAIIDMKLGKL

-421 LVKEADDLNKI
+421 LIKEADDLNKI

-482 AEKVQERFNIIL
+482 AEKVQEKFNIIL
-494 TKDNELKKVSAG
+494 TKDNELKKVPAG

-532 GTMYKLN
+532 GIMYKLN

-570 ETEEFL
+570 EIEEFL

-617 LKTNSDIISIKSGKK
+617 LKTDSDIINIKSGKK
-632 EKQINISTLLSKG
+632 EKQINISDLLSKG

-659 EPIKIN
+659 EPIVIK

>member
-1 MRTIKLQKE
+1 M
-10 IQDDAIRFGN
+10 IQLKDELKTDFLIYAQAVNNNRAFPDA
-20 EANLARAIP
+20 
-29 YVRDGLKPS
+29 RDGLKPV
-38 QRYTIYTAFNH
+38 QRAILWAMYDNRYFST
-49 GYTSNKPHVKSLKLD
+49 KPHVKSAKVD
-64 GQIVGEAWPHGS
+64 GEVLGKFSPHGS
-76 EYPTIVRLTQDFVL
+76 CYDAIVRLSQDWI
-90 NIPLLS
+90 NPLPLVS
-96 MHGANGSQLG
+96 WHGANGSLISGNQ
-106 TPDAAASRYTEVRLS
+106 AAASRYTECRLA
-121 EACEDGLLSTIKKD
+121 EATEDCYFTNINKNTVD
-135 TCDWV
+135 FID
-140 LNYSEDIKLPA
+140 NYSEDLKWPGKVLPCIA
-151 LLPALLPE
+151 PILLI
-159 LYVNGSDGMGFCYSQ
+159 NGSSGIGYTIAQD
-174 TWLPGNLIEF
+174 WLPHNLIEIVEKIKEY
-184 TTQLKN
+184 LKTN
-190 YIKIG
+190 KLSF
-195 KIDFNNLAPDFPT
+195 DNLYPDFPT
-208 KGIIVNKSSLPEIYK
+208 GGVIINKSACEEIYK
-223 TGKGTVILRGRA
+223 TGKGSIILRGKV
-235 NIVSKDIIKI
+235 NIVDKYINI
-245 TELPYQIYVS
+245 TELPYQIYAEPFIQEIKDLVNS
-255 DYLQQLKTLITS
+255 NTI
-267 GKLTGISNIYNM
+267 TGIEDICNKSDDN
-279 SGDGGMDIEIECS
+279 GLLIEIECS
-292 IDPKIV
+292 TDPKVV
-298 LNQLYKYS
+298 LAQLYK
-306 NLQVSLSVNQ
+306 NTDLQISLSANQMALVN
-316 YGIVDSIP
+316 GIP

-383 SSAVA
+383 SSAAA
-388 LEALQTTFGFT
+388 LEALQTTFNFT
-399 KTQASAIIDMKLGKL
+399 KVQASAIIDMKLGKL

-482 AEKVQERFNIIL
+482 TEKVQERFNIIL

-512 NISKVI
+512 SISKVI

-539 AKDIKLVSQGSKG
+539 VKDINLVSQGSKG

-617 LKTNSDIISIKSGKK
+617 LKTDSDIINIKSGKK
-632 EKQINISTLLSKG
+632 EKQINISDLLSKG

-659 EPIKIN
+659 EPIEIK

>member
-1 MRTIKLQKE
+1 M
-10 IQDDAIRFGN
+10 IQLKDELKTDFLIYAQAVNNNRAFPDA
-20 EANLARAIP
+20 
-29 YVRDGLKPS
+29 RDGLKPV
-38 QRYTIYTAFNH
+38 QRAILWAMYDNKYFST
-49 GYTSNKPHVKSLKLD
+49 KPHVKSAKVD
-64 GQIVGEAWPHGS
+64 GEVLGKFSPHGS
-76 EYPTIVRLTQDFVL
+76 CYDAIVRLSQDWI
-90 NIPLLS
+90 NPLPLVS
-96 MHGANGSQLG
+96 WHGANGSLISGNQ
-106 TPDAAASRYTEVRLS
+106 AAASRYTECRLA
-121 EACEDGLLSTIKKD
+121 EATEDCYFTNINKNTVD
-135 TCDWV
+135 FID
-140 LNYSEDIKLPA
+140 NYSEDLKWPGKVLPCIA
-151 LLPALLPE
+151 PILLI
-159 LYVNGSDGMGFCYSQ
+159 NGSSGIGYTIAQD
-174 TWLPGNLIEF
+174 WLPHNLIEIVEKIKEY
-184 TTQLKN
+184 LKTN
-190 YIKIG
+190 KLSL
-195 KIDFNNLAPDFPT
+195 DNLYPDFPT
-208 KGIIVNKSSLPEIYK
+208 GGVIINKSACEEIYK
-223 TGKGTVILRGRA
+223 TGKGSIILRGKV
-235 NIVSKDIIKI
+235 NIVDKYINI
-245 TELPYQIYVS
+245 TELPYQIYAEPFIQEIKDLVNS
-255 DYLQQLKTLITS
+255 NTI
-267 GKLTGISNIYNM
+267 TGIEDICNKSDDN
-279 SGDGGMDIEIECS
+279 GLLIEIECS
-292 IDPKIV
+292 TDPKVV
-298 LNQLYKYS
+298 LAQLYK
-306 NLQVSLSVNQ
+306 NTDLQISLSANQMALVN
-316 YGIVDSIP
+316 GIP

-383 SSAVA
+383 SSAAA
-388 LEALQTTFGFT
+388 LEALQTTFNFT
-399 KTQASAIIDMKLGKL
+399 KVQASAIIDMKLGKL

-432 VDKCTKFLAS
+432 VDKCTKFLTS

-449 FLSRLDKFTE
+449 FLSRLNKFTE

-476 EKKAIK
+476 EKKAVK

-518 EVGEKDRFVLISNT
+518 EVGEKDRFILISNT

-552 QNIKEFFN
+552 QDIKEFFN
-560 DEIINIYTGN
+560 DEIINIYAGN

-610 DKIIYCE
+610 DKIIYCK
-617 LKTNSDIISIKSGKK
+617 LKTDSDIINIKSGKK
-632 EKQINISTLLSKG
+632 EKQINISDLLSKG
-645 RLAGGIATI
+645 RLAGGIVTI

-659 EPIKIN
+659 EPIEIK

>member
-1 MRTIKLQKE
+1 MINIKDELNNDFFIYASCVNNE
-10 IQDDAIRFGN
+10 RSFPDA
-20 EANLARAIP
+20 
-29 YVRDGLKPS
+29 RDGLKPS
-38 QRYTIYTAFNH
+38 QRAALYTMFRK
-49 GYTSNKPHVKSLKLD
+49 GFVSDKPHVKSAKIT
-64 GQIVGEAWPHGS
+64 GAIIGELWPHGDS
-76 EYPTIVRLTQDFVL
+76 SAYESIVRMSQNWIN
-90 NIPLLS
+90 NIS
-96 MHGANGSQLG
+96 EVDWHGANGSLLG
-106 TPDAAASRYTEVRLS
+106 GPEAASSRYTECRLS
-121 EACEDGLLSTIKKD
+121 KATEDGFFVNIKKNVVD
-135 TCDWV
+135 MIP
-140 LNYSEDIKLPA
+140 NFSEDDEWPSVFPA
-151 LLPALLPE
+151 IFPRLF
-159 LYVNGSDGMGFCYSQ
+159 VNGSQGIGYTIAQ
-174 TWLPGNLIEF
+174 EWEPGNLAEF
-184 TTQLKN
+184 VEKVKE
-190 YIKIG
+190 YISKKKIT
-195 KIDFNNLAPDFPT
+195 FNNIYPDYPT
-208 KGIIVNKSSLPEIYK
+208 GGIIINKKDIEGLYK
-223 TGKGTVILRGRA
+223 TGHGAVILRG
-235 NIVSKDIIKI
+235 KTGIINNYINI
-245 TELPYQIYVS
+245 TELPYQIYAEPFIQKVK
-255 DYLQQLKTLITS
+255 DLVNTGT
-267 GKLTGISNIYNM
+267 LTGIDDICNKSDDN
-279 SGDGGMDIEIECS
+279 GLLIEIECS
-292 IDPKIV
+292 VDPNTV
-298 LNQLYKYS
+298 LQKLYKLTD
-306 NLQVSLSVNQ
+306 LQCTFSANQMALVNGVPQ
-316 YGIVDSIP
+316 M
-324 ELLNLQKYFDIY
+324 LNLQDYIKVY
-336 IDHNLTCL
+336 IDHNIECL
-344 RKEYQF
+344 QREYQF

-359 EVVNGLL
+359 EVINGLL

-373 SIINLIKASK
+373 NIINIIKASK
-383 SSAVA
+383 SAAAA
-388 LEALQTTFGFT
+388 LETLQTTFNFT
-399 KTQASAIIDMKLGKL
+399 KVQASAIIDMKLGKL

-442 DKLQTKE
+442 DKLQIKE

-459 KYGWQRRTEV
+459 KYGWPRRTEV

-476 EKKAIK
+476 EKKVIK

-512 NISKVI
+512 NICKVI

-617 LKTNSDIISIKSGKK
+617 LKTDSDIINIKSGKK
-632 EKQINISTLLSKG
+632 EKQINISDLLSKG
-645 RLAGGIATI
+645 RLAGGITTI

-659 EPIKIN
+659 EPIEIK

>member
-1 MRTIKLQKE
+1 MIDILDELK
-10 IQDDAIRFGN
+10 QDFLIYATEVNNNRAFCDA
-20 EANLARAIP
+20 
-29 YVRDGLKPS
+29 RDGLKPG
-38 QRYTIYTAFNH
+38 QRAILWDMYENGHFST
-49 GYTSNKPHVKSLKLD
+49 KPHVKSAKVS
-64 GQIVGEAWPHGS
+64 GSTISKWWPHGDAS
-76 EYPTIVRLTQDFVL
+76 IYEAIVRMSQPWVNNLCEIDF
-90 NIPLLS
+90 
-96 MHGANGSQLG
+96 HGANGSLLG
-106 TPDAAASRYTEVRLS
+106 GPTAASARYTECRLS
-121 EACEDGLLSTIKKD
+121 TMSEESFFTNIKKD
-135 TCDWV
+135 VVPMID
-140 LNYSEDIKLPA
+140 NFSEDEKWPLMLPSI
-151 LLPALLPE
+151 LPRLII
-159 LYVNGSDGMGFCYSQ
+159 NGSSGIGYTIAQD
-174 TWLPGNLIEF
+174 WLPHNLIEIVEKIKEY
-184 TTQLKN
+184 LKTN
-190 YIKIG
+190 KLSF
-195 KIDFNNLAPDFPT
+195 DNLYPDFPT
-208 KGIIVNKSSLPEIYK
+208 GGVIINKSACEEIYK
-223 TGKGTVILRGRA
+223 TGKGSIILRGKV
-235 NIVSKDIIKI
+235 NIVDKYINI
-245 TELPYQIYVS
+245 TELPYQIYAEPFIQEIKDLVNS
-255 DYLQQLKTLITS
+255 NTI
-267 GKLTGISNIYNM
+267 TGIEDICNKSDDN
-279 SGDGGMDIEIECS
+279 GLLIEIECS
-292 IDPKIV
+292 TDPKVV
-298 LNQLYKYS
+298 LAQLYK
-306 NLQVSLSVNQ
+306 NTDLQISLSANQMALVN
-316 YGIVDSIP
+316 GIP

-383 SSAVA
+383 SSATA
-388 LEALQTTFGFT
+388 LETLQTTFNFT
-399 KTQASAIIDMKLGKL
+399 KVQASAIIDMKLGKL

-482 AEKVQERFNIIL
+482 VEKAQERFNIIL
-494 TKDNELKKVSAG
+494 TKDNELKKVLAG
-506 KLKFDD
+506 KLKSDD

-532 GTMYKLN
+532 GIMYKLN

-576 IFVTKNGL
+576 IFITKNGL

-617 LKTNSDIISIKSGKK
+617 LKTDSDIINIKSGKK
-632 EKQINISTLLSKG
+632 EKQINISDLLSKG
-645 RLAGGIATI
+645 RLAGGITTI

-659 EPIKIN
+659 EPIEIK

>member
-1 MRTIKLQKE
+1 MIDILDELK
-10 IQDDAIRFGN
+10 QDFLIYATEVNNNRAFCDA
-20 EANLARAIP
+20 
-29 YVRDGLKPS
+29 RDGLKPG
-38 QRYTIYTAFNH
+38 QRAILWDMYENGHFST
-49 GYTSNKPHVKSLKLD
+49 KPHVKSAKVS
-64 GQIVGEAWPHGS
+64 GNVISRWWPHGDAS
-76 EYPTIVRLTQDFVL
+76 VYEAIVRMSQPWVNNLCEIDF
-90 NIPLLS
+90 
-96 MHGANGSQLG
+96 HGANGSLLG
-106 TPDAAASRYTEVRLS
+106 GPAAASARYTECRLS
-121 EACEDGLLSTIKKD
+121 TMSEESFFTNIKKD
-135 TCDWV
+135 VVPMID
-140 LNYSEDIKLPA
+140 NFSEDEKWPLMLPSI
-151 LLPALLPE
+151 LPRLII
-159 LYVNGSDGMGFCYSQ
+159 NGSSGIGYTIAQD
-174 TWLPGNLIEF
+174 WLPHNLIEIVEKIKEY
-184 TTQLKN
+184 LKTN
-190 YIKIG
+190 KLSL
-195 KIDFNNLAPDFPT
+195 DNLYPDFPT
-208 KGIIVNKSSLPEIYK
+208 GGVIINKSACEEIYK
-223 TGKGTVILRGRA
+223 TGKGSIILRGKV
-235 NIVSKDIIKI
+235 NIVDKYINI
-245 TELPYQIYVS
+245 TELPYQIYAEPFIQEIKDLVNS
-255 DYLQQLKTLITS
+255 NTI
-267 GKLTGISNIYNM
+267 TGIEDICNKSDDN
-279 SGDGGMDIEIECS
+279 GLLIEIECS
-292 IDPKIV
+292 TDPKVV
-298 LNQLYKYS
+298 LAQLYK
-306 NLQVSLSVNQ
+306 NTDLQISLSANQMALVN
-316 YGIVDSIP
+316 GIP
-324 ELLNLQKYFDIY
+324 ELLSLQKYFDIY

-383 SSAVA
+383 SSAAA
-388 LEALQTTFGFT
+388 LEALQTTYDFT
-399 KTQASAIIDMKLGKL
+399 KAQASAIIDMKLGKL

-476 EKKAIK
+476 EKKTIK
-482 AEKVQERFNIIL
+482 AEKIQERFNIIL

-506 KLKFDD
+506 KLKSDD
-512 NISKVI
+512 NINKVI

-532 GTMYKLN
+532 GIMYKLN
-539 AKDIKLVSQGSKG
+539 AKDIKLVSQGSNG

-617 LKTNSDIISIKSGKK
+617 LKTDSNIINIKSGKK
-632 EKQINISTLLSKG
+632 EKQINISNLLSKG

-659 EPIKIN
+659 EPIEIK

>member
-1 MRTIKLQKE
+1 M
-10 IQDDAIRFGN
+10 IQLKDELKTDFLIYAQAVNNNRAFPDA
-20 EANLARAIP
+20 
-29 YVRDGLKPS
+29 RDGLKPV
-38 QRYTIYTAFNH
+38 QRAILWAMYDNRYFST
-49 GYTSNKPHVKSLKLD
+49 KPHVKSAKVD
-64 GQIVGEAWPHGS
+64 GEVLGKFSPHGS
-76 EYPTIVRLTQDFVL
+76 CYDAIVRLSQDWI
-90 NIPLLS
+90 NPLPLVS
-96 MHGANGSQLG
+96 WHGANGSLISGNQ
-106 TPDAAASRYTEVRLS
+106 AAASRYTECRLA
-121 EACEDGLLSTIKKD
+121 EATEDCYFTNINKNTVD
-135 TCDWV
+135 FID
-140 LNYSEDIKLPA
+140 NYSEDLKWPGKVLPCIA
-151 LLPALLPE
+151 PILLI
-159 LYVNGSDGMGFCYSQ
+159 NGSSGIGYTIAQD
-174 TWLPGNLIEF
+174 WLPHNLIEIVEKIKEY
-184 TTQLKN
+184 LKTN
-190 YIKIG
+190 KLSF
-195 KIDFNNLAPDFPT
+195 DNLYPDFPT
-208 KGIIVNKSSLPEIYK
+208 GGVIVNKSACEEIYK
-223 TGKGTVILRGRA
+223 TGKGSIILRGKV
-235 NIVSKDIIKI
+235 NIVDKYINI
-245 TELPYQIYVS
+245 TELPYQIYAEPFIQEIKDLVNS
-255 DYLQQLKTLITS
+255 NTI
-267 GKLTGISNIYNM
+267 TGIEDICNKSDDN
-279 SGDGGMDIEIECS
+279 GLLIEIECS
-292 IDPKIV
+292 TDPKVV
-298 LNQLYKYS
+298 LAQLYK
-306 NLQVSLSVNQ
+306 NTDLQISLSANQMALVN
-316 YGIVDSIP
+316 GIP
-324 ELLNLQKYFDIY
+324 ELLSLQKYFDIY

-383 SSAVA
+383 SSATA
-388 LEALQTTFGFT
+388 LETLQTTFNFT
-399 KTQASAIIDMKLGKL
+399 KVQASAIIDMKLGKL

-421 LVKEADDLNKI
+421 LIKEADDLNKI

-482 AEKVQERFNIIL
+482 AEKVQEKFNIIL
-494 TKDNELKKVSAG
+494 TKDNELKKVPAG
-506 KLKFDD
+506 KLKSDD

-532 GTMYKLN
+532 GIMYKLN
-539 AKDIKLVSQGSKG
+539 VKDIKLVSQGSKG

-560 DEIINIYTGN
+560 DEIVNIYTGN

-617 LKTNSDIISIKSGKK
+617 LKTDSDIINIKAGKK
-632 EKQINISTLLSKG
+632 EKQINISDLLSKG
-645 RLAGGIATI
+645 RLAGGIVTI

-659 EPIKIN
+659 EPIEIRQ

>member
-1 MRTIKLQKE
+1 MINILDELK
-10 IQDDAIRFGN
+10 QDFLIYATEVNNNRAFCDA
-20 EANLARAIP
+20 
-29 YVRDGLKPS
+29 RDGLKPG
-38 QRYTIYTAFNH
+38 QRAILWDMYENGHFST
-49 GYTSNKPHVKSLKLD
+49 KPHVKSAKVS
-64 GQIVGEAWPHGS
+64 GSTISKWWPHGDAS
-76 EYPTIVRLTQDFVL
+76 IYEAIVRMSQPWVNNLCEIDF
-90 NIPLLS
+90 
-96 MHGANGSQLG
+96 HGANGSLLG
-106 TPDAAASRYTEVRLS
+106 GPAAASARYTECRLS
-121 EACEDGLLSTIKKD
+121 TMSEESFFTNIKKD
-135 TCDWV
+135 VVPMID
-140 LNYSEDIKLPA
+140 NFSEDEKWPLMLPSI
-151 LLPALLPE
+151 LPRLII
-159 LYVNGSDGMGFCYSQ
+159 NGSSGIGYTIAQD
-174 TWLPGNLIEF
+174 WLPHNLIEI
-184 TTQLKN
+184 TEKIKEYLKTN
-190 YIKIG
+190 KLSF
-195 KIDFNNLAPDFPT
+195 DNLYPDFPT
-208 KGIIVNKSSLPEIYK
+208 GGVIINKSACADIYK
-223 TGKGTVILRGRA
+223 TGKGSILLRGKV
-235 NIVSKDIIKI
+235 NIVDKYINI
-245 TELPYQIYVS
+245 TELPYQIYAEPFIQEIKDLVNAN
-255 DYLQQLKTLITS
+255 TI
-267 GKLTGISNIYNM
+267 TGIEDICNKSDDN
-279 SGDGGMDIEIECS
+279 GLLIEIECNV
-292 IDPKIV
+292 DPKAV
-298 LNQLYKYS
+298 LAQLYK
-306 NLQVSLSVNQ
+306 NTDLQISLSANQMALVN
-316 YGIVDSIP
+316 GIP

-350 DLDKANSRL
+350 DLNKANSRL

-373 SIINLIKASK
+373 NIINLIKASK
-383 SSAVA
+383 SSTVA
-388 LEALQTTFGFT
+388 LEALQTTFNFT
-399 KTQASAIIDMKLGKL
+399 KVQASAIIDMKLGKL

-449 FLSRLDKFTE
+449 FFSRLDKLTE

-482 AEKVQERFNIIL
+482 AEKVQERLNIIL

-506 KLKFDD
+506 KIKPDD
-512 NISKVI
+512 SISKVI

-539 AKDIKLVSQGSKG
+539 AKDIKLISQGSKG

-570 ETEEFL
+570 EPEEFL

-591 IVFGLSK
+591 IVFGLFK

-617 LKTNSDIISIKSGKK
+617 LKTDSDIINIKSGKK
-632 EKQINISTLLSKG
+632 EKQINISDLLSKG
-645 RLAGGIATI
+645 RLAGGITTI

-659 EPIKIN
+659 EPIEII

>member
-1 MRTIKLQKE
+1 MINILDELK
-10 IQDDAIRFGN
+10 QDFLIYATEVNNNRAFCDA
-20 EANLARAIP
+20 
-29 YVRDGLKPS
+29 RDGLKPG
-38 QRYTIYTAFNH
+38 QRAILWDMYENGHFST
-49 GYTSNKPHVKSLKLD
+49 KPHVKSAKVS
-64 GQIVGEAWPHGS
+64 GSTISKWWPHGDAS
-76 EYPTIVRLTQDFVL
+76 IYEAIVRMSQPWVNNLCEIDF
-90 NIPLLS
+90 
-96 MHGANGSQLG
+96 HGANGSLLG
-106 TPDAAASRYTEVRLS
+106 GPAAASARYTECRLS
-121 EACEDGLLSTIKKD
+121 TMSEESFFTNIKKD
-135 TCDWV
+135 VVPMID
-140 LNYSEDIKLPA
+140 NFSEDEKWPLMLPSI
-151 LLPALLPE
+151 LPRLII
-159 LYVNGSDGMGFCYSQ
+159 NGSSGIGYTIAQD
-174 TWLPGNLIEF
+174 WLPHNLIEI
-184 TTQLKN
+184 TEKIKEYLKTN
-190 YIKIG
+190 KLSF
-195 KIDFNNLAPDFPT
+195 DNLYPDFPT
-208 KGIIVNKSSLPEIYK
+208 GGVIINKSACADIYK
-223 TGKGTVILRGRA
+223 TGKGSILLRGKV
-235 NIVSKDIIKI
+235 NIVDKYINI
-245 TELPYQIYVS
+245 TELPYQIYAEPFIQEIKDLVNAN
-255 DYLQQLKTLITS
+255 TI
-267 GKLTGISNIYNM
+267 TGIEDICNKSDDN
-279 SGDGGMDIEIECS
+279 GLLIEIECN
-292 IDPKIV
+292 IDPKAV
-298 LNQLYKYS
+298 LAQLYK
-306 NLQVSLSVNQ
+306 NTDLQISLSANQMALVN
-316 YGIVDSIP
+316 GIP

-350 DLDKANSRL
+350 DLNKANSRL

-373 SIINLIKASK
+373 NIINLIKASK
-383 SSAVA
+383 SSTVA
-388 LEALQTTFGFT
+388 LEALQTTFNFT
-399 KTQASAIIDMKLGKL
+399 KVQASAIIDMKLGKL

-449 FLSRLDKFTE
+449 FFSRLDKLTE

-482 AEKVQERFNIIL
+482 AEKVQERLNIIL

-506 KLKFDD
+506 KIKPDD
-512 NISKVI
+512 SISKVI

-570 ETEEFL
+570 EPEEFL

-617 LKTNSDIISIKSGKK
+617 LKTDSDIINIKSGKK
-632 EKQINISTLLSKG
+632 EKQINISDLLSKG
-645 RLAGGIATI
+645 RIAGGITII

-659 EPIKIN
+659 ELIEIK